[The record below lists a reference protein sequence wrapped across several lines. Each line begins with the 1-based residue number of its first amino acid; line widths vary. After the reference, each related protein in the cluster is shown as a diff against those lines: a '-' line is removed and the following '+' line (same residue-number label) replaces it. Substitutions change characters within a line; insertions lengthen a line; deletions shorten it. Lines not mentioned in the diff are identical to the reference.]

1 MTTPKRAKPGLM
13 RSLGLFIH
21 NIGKGAA
28 TPAGKSTPPNGPN
41 GPGGP
46 VLRRTTTDQR
56 VEQTPAGPVVVKRT
70 TVDEI
75 QLPPGATV
83 DLSREAPRGV
93 NPPADRT
100 S

>member
-1 MTTPKRAKPGLM
+1 MTAPKRSKPGLM

-21 NIGKGAA
+21 NIGRGAA
-28 TPAGKSTPPNGPN
+28 TPVGSRAPE

-75 QLPPGATV
+75 QLPPGAGV
-83 DLSREAPRGV
+83 EFRGDLSRGP
-93 NPPADRT
+93 NPSGGGA